1 MPGAAPCP
9 EAAGPL
15 AAVPATGDTPA
26 TGDASASGSLRRL
39 LKLETERLRMRQ
51 GLGLGGTEIAAAR
64 ADLMDHVVRRACQ
77 DAAQAAGP
85 EAQRELVHCAVVAL
99 GGYGR
104 RELCP
109 FSDVDL
115 LFLHR
120 GSASK
125 AVAAFVEKTL
135 MTLWDAGLTLG
146 HSFRSARE
154 CAAEARSDLHS
165 RTALCEARLVAGSQ
179 VQFDMLQQRLEI
191 ALGGGGAAQQA
202 FLAQMRTE
210 WRERQ
215 ARFGAA
221 VCVLEPQVKE
231 GPGGLRD
238 LHAVLWIA
246 HARYRTRGLLALES
260 ASLLEPAD
268 YAAVRR
274 AYDFLLRVR
283 NEAHFTTGRK
293 TDLLTLDLQAELAAR
308 LGYRDRGGLLAS
320 ELLMRDYY
328 RRASRLHEVCAAFV
342 ETELEAPPRRG
353 LFAALRLPRP
363 RRAGALEV
371 KHGRLRLRAGAGLR
385 SGSAVLEVFER
396 AQLEGVPL
404 AHELRRTLR
413 DKAELVGGRYRKSRE
428 AGAALLRLA
437 ARRGRVGASLREMH
451 ETGVLG
457 RLVPEWA
464 RITFLVQHDF
474 FHKYTVDEHTLR
486 AIDALDELVAG
497 QHPEAAAP
505 GAADGRAP
513 GRARP
518 LPRHAAPRHRQGAR
532 RRPRPE
538 GHACSPGASSSTSLW
553 TPTSADKVVFLVG
566 AHLDMSQTSQ
576 QRDLSEPAPVEAFAA
591 RVGSLERLNLL
602 MLLTYA
608 DHCGVGPGTWNEW
621 KASLLWELYD
631 RTRRELEIHPGSGRP
646 EPSRVEHDAAVAFL
660 RHDFEPDA
668 IERHFSLLPERYLRA
683 ADAARLVSHFR
694 LVQARGASPAAFEWA
709 DRGDGRGTELTVTA
723 RDRPGLFARLAG
735 TLAVRGI
742 DILGAD
748 LFVRNDGVVL
758 DTLRVAEVPGQ
769 RPLRPERRVRIEAAL
784 HDAVAGRLDVEDAF
798 DAWQAQTHKGSRRP
812 GGRAARAPVVRFDQE
827 ASALATVVEVK
838 AQDQPGL
845 AYTIAH
851 TLAELGLDITSARIA
866 TAKALALDVFYV
878 RDAQARKLD
887 PESLPGVERAL
898 LEALGAR
905 DPGRSDR

>member
-1 MPGAAPCP
+1 MPVAAGWKEAGTASSDAPAGELASGAA
-9 EAAGPL
+9 
-15 AAVPATGDTPA
+15 
-26 TGDASASGSLRRL
+26 SLRRL

-77 DAAQAAGP
+77 DAAHAAGQD
-85 EAQRELVHCAVVAL
+85 AQRELAHCSVVAL

-104 RELCP
+104 RELSP

-125 AVAAFVEKTL
+125 AVAAFVEGAL

-146 HSFRSARE
+146 HSFRSPRE
-154 CAAEARSDLHS
+154 CASQARSDLHS
-165 RTALCEARLVAGSQ
+165 RTALAEARLVAGSQ
-179 VQFDMLQQRLEI
+179 LQFEMLQQRLDI
-191 ALGGGGAAQQA
+191 ALGGGGASQQG

-215 ARFGAA
+215 MRFGAA
-221 VCVLEPQVKE
+221 VCVLEPQVKQ

-260 ASLLEPAD
+260 ASLIEPAD

-328 RRASRLHEVCAAFV
+328 RRASRLHEVCSSFV
-342 ETELEAPPRRG
+342 EAELAAPPRRG

-363 RRAGALEV
+363 KRAGALEV
-371 KHGRLRLRAGAGLR
+371 KHGRLRLRAGAGPR
-385 SGSAVLEVFER
+385 SGFAVLEVFER
-396 AQLEGVPL
+396 AQLEGVSL
-404 AHELRRTLR
+404 SHELRRTLR

-437 ARRGRVGASLREMH
+437 ARRGRVGASFREMH

-464 RITFLVQHDF
+464 RISFLVQHDF

-486 AIDALDELVAG
+486 AIDALDALSAG
-497 QHPEAAAP
+497 QHPGDVRLARLMDELQDARALYLGMLLHDIAK
-505 GAADGRAP
+505 GR
-513 GRARP
+513 GGGHVEKGVV
-518 LPRHAAPRHRQGAR
+518 LAR
-532 RRPRPE
+532 RILKHLAVEPE
-538 GHACSPGASSSTSLW
+538 V
-553 TPTSADKVVFLVG
+553 ADDVVFLVG
-566 AHLDMSQTSQ
+566 AHLDMSRTSQ
-576 QRDLSEPAPVEAFAA
+576 QRDLSEPAAVEAFAA
-591 RVGSLERLNLL
+591 RVGSLERLKLL

-608 DHCGVGPGTWNEW
+608 DHRGVGPGTWSEW

-631 RTRRELEIHPGSGRP
+631 RARRALEAHPGPGRP
-646 EPSRVEHDAAVAFL
+646 EPARVERDAAFAYL
-660 RHDFEPDA
+660 RHDFAADE
-668 IERHFSLLPERYLRA
+668 IERHFALLPERYLRA
-683 ADAARLVSHFR
+683 TDAARLVSHFR
-694 LVQARGASPAAFEWA
+694 LVRARADRPAAFEWA

-723 RDRPGLFARLAG
+723 RDRPGLFALLAG

-748 LFVRNDGVVL
+748 LFVRDDGVVL
-758 DTLRVAEVPGQ
+758 DTLRVAEAPGQ
-769 RPLRPERRVRIEAAL
+769 RPLQPERRVRLEAAL
-784 HDAVAGRLDVEDAF
+784 LDAVAGRIDVPEAF
-798 DAWQAQTHKGSRRP
+798 DEWQAQTGKRSRRP
-812 GGRAARAPVVRFDQE
+812 GGRAARPPAVRFDQE

-845 AYTIAH
+845 AYTLAH

-878 RDAQARKLD
+878 RDARARKLD

-898 LEALGAR
+898 LGALGAR
-905 DPGRSDR
+905 EKDRSDG